1 MNLGTNVNFL
11 LSLQIQM
18 KINHWQTKGL
28 ARHKAFGKFYDTL
41 GNLIDTFVESAMGK
55 YGRFVLDEESKTLQ
69 LNNLSDIEMK
79 GLINTVRES
88 LVMMSEQLDPSDTDL
103 LNIRDEM
110 LGEVNKLSYLLT
122 LE

>member
-28 ARHKAFGKFYDTL
+28 ARHEAFGNFYDTL
-41 GNLIDTFVESAMGK
+41 GDLIDTFVESAMGK

-79 GLINTVRES
+79 GLINTVRDS

>member
-1 MNLGTNVNFL
+1 
-11 LSLQIQM
+11 
-18 KINHWQTKGL
+18 
-28 ARHKAFGKFYDTL
+28 
-41 GNLIDTFVESAMGK
+41 MGK